1 VSRETR
7 TARRHRSEVE
17 AARVTREVAT
27 RAVRRLDVLEW
38 VILFGAAVLSAAAGA
53 LVALMVARPLG
64 LPYRMTWIVASLLI
78 FGVPGWLA
86 VRRAKRED
94 EAFRERILKEI
105 GGSDV

>member
-1 VSRETR
+1 VSKESR
-7 TARRHRSEVE
+7 TARRHRADED
-17 AARVTREVAT
+17 AARATREVAS

-38 VILFGAAVLSAAAGA
+38 VILFGAAALSAGAGA
-53 LVALMVARPLG
+53 LVALLAAHSLG
-64 LPYRMTWIVASLLI
+64 LPFRVTWIVASLLI
-78 FGVPGWLA
+78 FGVPGWFA